1 MEWRSRGPLSDIDKA
16 RLREALREE
25 QRLVGRKAKPTVEEL
40 EAAKAMEE
48 QETARAIEDLMEPK
62 PPLMR
67 D

>member
-25 QRLVGRKAKPTVEEL
+25 QRLVGWKAKPTVEEL

-62 PPLMR
+62 PSLVR